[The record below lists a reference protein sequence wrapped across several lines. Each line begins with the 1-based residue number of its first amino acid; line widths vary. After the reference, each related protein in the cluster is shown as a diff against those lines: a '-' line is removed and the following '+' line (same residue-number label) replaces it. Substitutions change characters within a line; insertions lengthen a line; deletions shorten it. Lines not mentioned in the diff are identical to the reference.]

1 MQERCANQK
10 KSHAVKEREW
20 KRNVTIASGDR
31 IDKDKTKPAPQKSLE
46 SEKALERAKER
57 VEIATASVRAAEM
70 REEKARKRLEKV
82 QDELRSVQQDN
93 DRLSVELS
101 DALDRQ
107 NTATDRLEIFRSS
120 HGRREE
126 ALAKRVARAEQNLRR
141 VEEEMDLLRIERDG
155 VRDALL
161 SERLKFAGERR
172 EEQMRY
178 DRIMRDERDGY
189 ETEISLLKDQ
199 LSRQAAR
206 KASVVASANGEDRQ
220 LSISMVADANESPT
234 EQSRKKKRKGRL
246 GRAWRRITSPRSWWF
261 VG

>member
-1 MQERCANQK
+1 
-10 KSHAVKEREW
+10 
-20 KRNVTIASGDR
+20 
-31 IDKDKTKPAPQKSLE
+31 
-46 SEKALERAKER
+46 
-57 VEIATASVRAAEM
+57 
-70 REEKARKRLEKV
+70 
-82 QDELRSVQQDN
+82 
-93 DRLSVELS
+93 
-101 DALDRQ
+101 
-107 NTATDRLEIFRSS
+107 
-120 HGRREE
+120 
-126 ALAKRVARAEQNLRR
+126 VARAEQNLRR
-141 VEEEMDLLRIERDG
+141 VEEEMDLLRSERDG